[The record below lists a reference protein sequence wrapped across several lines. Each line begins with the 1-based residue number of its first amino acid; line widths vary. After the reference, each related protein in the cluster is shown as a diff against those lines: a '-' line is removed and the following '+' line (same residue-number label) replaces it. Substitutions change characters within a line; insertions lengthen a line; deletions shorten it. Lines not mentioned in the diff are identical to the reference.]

1 MGVVTV
7 NLVDIALSAHKDMGK
22 FWEIFEERTELAH
35 KALRARYERL
45 LGTPSDIAPMTFQ
58 YGAYARLKPGE
69 TIDELLKHNY
79 ATISLGYA
87 GLYECTMAMLGV
99 SHTDPKGKEFALKV
113 MQSLVDKTQQW
124 KAAEDIGYSV
134 YGTPIESTTYKFAK
148 CLRKRFGVIPG
159 ITDHDYI
166 TNSYHV
172 NVREEIDAFEKLK
185 LESEFQRLSPG
196 GAISYVEA
204 PNLNDNPEAVEKII
218 DYIYDNIM
226 YAEINIKSD
235 HCDNC
240 GSDNEILIEE
250 DENGKL
256 YWRCPNCGCTDQTHL
271 HVARRTCGQE

>member
-1 MGVVTV
+1 M
-7 NLVDIALSAHKDMGK
+7 SANKNMNK

-35 KALRARYERL
+35 KALRARHERL

-69 TIDELLKHNY
+69 PIDELLKHNY
-79 ATISLGYA
+79 STLSLGYA

-124 KAAEDIGYSV
+124 KAAEDLGYSV
-134 YGTPIESTTYKFAK
+134 YGSPIESTTYKFAK
-148 CLRKRFGVIPG
+148 CLRERFGVIPG

-196 GAISYVEA
+196 GAISYVES